1 MLDFYKSKYFM
12 EKGYG
17 VSLLSVLY
25 EYRQEN
31 KLVYLSKL
39 YEELPQPK
47 PQYNAFRKYI
57 DRLEDVECI
66 VMIDSRA
73 KKTRKCVKLS
83 DDFILNC
90 SQYDMKII
98 SGISQL
104 YMLSEQN
111 SLSESPY

>member
-17 VSLLSVLY
+17 VSLLSILY
-25 EYRQEN
+25 GYRQKN